1 MVCLVGGTRWAS
13 QSATPRAWV
22 SEEAFNNV
30 RKVAPGWDRQ
40 FLLTRYMEWTANKD
54 PAKDIDAAF
63 LGWAKRFTKGKAP
76 G

>member
-22 SEEAFNNV
+22 SEEALNNV

-54 PAKDIDAAF
+54 PA
-63 LGWAKRFTKGKAP
+63 
-76 G
+76 